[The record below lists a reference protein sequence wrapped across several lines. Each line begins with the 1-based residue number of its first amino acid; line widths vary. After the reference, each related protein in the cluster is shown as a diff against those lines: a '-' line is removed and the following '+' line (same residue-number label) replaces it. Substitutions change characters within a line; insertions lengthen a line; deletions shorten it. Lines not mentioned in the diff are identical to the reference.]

1 MKKIYPFKF
10 LDSYQ
15 REDKDFFFGR
25 NDEIESLYQMI
36 FQTRILLVYGTSG
49 TGKTSLI
56 QCGLANKFQTYDWLA
71 LYIRRGGNLIASL
84 DKRLCDES
92 DEVFVYAE
100 EKDQVIKNLGAKIDA
115 VYKASFK
122 PVYIIFDQFEEL
134 YVLGNKTEQQNFIN
148 IIKEILEVEQPV
160 KIILSIR
167 EEYLGYLYDFEQA
180 VPELLR
186 KKLRVEPMNLDKVKT
201 VIKKIGESPLGN
213 VSLHVGE
220 EDNIA
225 KRIFDKIRGEE
236 NTLSIQLPY
245 LQVFLDKL
253 YLQITKDET
262 REAEAIFTSDALNKI
277 GNIGDVLRDFID
289 EQVLLI
295 AKKLEQK
302 PENIWKIL
310 SPFVTLEG
318 TKEPLSG
325 WQICERFPNEPA
337 ELLTSVLQAFVTSR
351 ILRYTENEQLYEI
364 AHDSLA
370 KQVNA
375 KRSDEEIAILEVQ
388 RLIKSQVAVKEEA
401 REFFTEKQLL
411 FIEPY
416 LKKFKVRNDELDWI
430 IKSREYV
437 QKQLRKQEKEQ
448 LNQLKNRQELQYTK
462 KRLFAM
468 SSLLVV
474 ASLALSFAIYFWF
487 NSKEQTKIS
496 KANYLISEARNKVIN
511 DPTLALRLA
520 EEAIVMDGNQK
531 NKATALEI
539 YAENNFYK
547 IVGRLNS
554 LISPA
559 VISPDMKTILTGSA
573 DGTARLW
580 GVNGNAIREFKGH
593 TAEIM
598 SVAFSSDGKTI
609 LTGSADNTARI
620 WDLNGNT
627 ISEFKGHTNKV
638 ISVAFSPNG
647 KRILT
652 GSADSTAC
660 LWDINGDTIRKFKNH
675 NNLVNSVAYSP
686 DGKKVFTGA
695 DFNGHLW
702 DLEIGSNVKFIGHK
716 ITSVA
721 FSPDGNTILT
731 AGSDDNSAN
740 LWDLNGNIKHRL
752 FGHTDKVNVISFS
765 RDGNWIL
772 TGSLDNTARMWNI
785 EGKIIQEFKGHIY
798 AVTIVAFSPI
808 SSDDAIGGKTI
819 LTGSKDGSI
828 RSWYL
833 NDNSIREFIG
843 HTKYISSVAFS
854 PFSNNKSSDKTIL
867 TGSYDGTARL
877 WDIEGDSF
885 RELKDGNRR
894 ITSVA
899 FSFYGDTILTGSWDN
914 TAQLWDKNGNAIMEF
929 KDSTS
934 EVFSTAFSPDGK
946 SMLTGSWDNTARLLD
961 LNGNSIQEFKG
972 HTAGVSSVAFSPDGK
987 AILTGSWD
995 NTINLWDLNGKIIQ
1009 IFKGHTAEVTSV
1021 AFSPNGKT
1029 ILTGS
1034 WDKTARLWDLDGNI
1048 IQEFRGH
1055 TKAINSV
1062 AFSSDGKALLT
1073 GSSDNT
1079 ARKWDLYGNIIQQFK
1094 GHTDGITSVAFSP
1107 DSKTILTGSWDKTA
1121 RLWREAIPLNEFL
1134 TSDKIETLSA
1144 KQKEEYGIK

>member
-84 DKRLCDES
+84 DKRLCEES
-92 DEVFVYAE
+92 DELFVYAE
-100 EKDQVIKNLGAKIDA
+100 EKDQVIKNLRAKIDA

-122 PVYIIFDQFEEL
+122 PVYLIFDQFEEL
-134 YVLGNKTEQQNFIN
+134 YVLGNKTEQQNFVN

-201 VIKKIGESPLGN
+201 VIKKIGESPKGN
-213 VSLHVGE
+213 VSLQVGE
-220 EDNIA
+220 EDDIA

-262 REAEAIFTSDALNKI
+262 REEEAIFTSDALNKI

-289 EQVLLI
+289 EQVLII

-302 PENIWKIL
+302 PETIWKIL

-325 WQICERFPNEPA
+325 QQICERFPNEPA
-337 ELLTSVLQAFVTSR
+337 DLLSSVLQAFVTSR

-388 RLIKSQVAVKEEA
+388 RLIKSQVAVKIEA

-416 LKKFKVRNDELDWI
+416 LKKFKLSEEELDWI
-430 IKSREYV
+430 VKSRDYIQE
-437 QKQLRKQEKEQ
+437 QLRKQEKEQ

-468 SSLLVV
+468 SSLMVV
-474 ASLALSFAIYFWF
+474 ASLALSFAVYFGF
-487 NSKEQTKIS
+487 NANKQTKIS
-496 KANYLISEARNKVIN
+496 KANYLISEARNKVKN

-520 EEAIVMDGNQK
+520 EEAIEMDGNQK
-531 NKATALEI
+531 NRATALEI

-559 VISPDMKTILTGSA
+559 AISPDMKTILTGEA

-580 GVNGNAIREFKGH
+580 DLNGNAILEFKGH
-593 TAEIM
+593 TAEIIA
-598 SVAFSSDGKTI
+598 VAFSADGKTI

-627 ISEFKGHTNKV
+627 IQEFKGHTNKV
-638 ISVAFSPNG
+638 TSVASRDG
-647 KRILT
+647 KTILT

-660 LWDINGDTIRKFKNH
+660 LWDINGDIIRKFKNH
-675 NNLVNSVAYSP
+675 NNVVNSVAYST

-695 DFNGHLW
+695 DFNGNLW
-702 DLEIGSNVKFIGHK
+702 DLDLENGSNVKFIGHK
-716 ITSVA
+716 ISSVA

-740 LWDLNGNIKHRL
+740 LWDLNGNIKQRL
-752 FGHTDKVNVISFS
+752 LGHTDKVNAISFS
-765 RDGNWIL
+765 PDGKWIL
-772 TGSLDNTARMWNI
+772 TGSLDNTARMWNM

-798 AVTIVAFSPI
+798 AVTIVAFSPN
-808 SSDDAIGGKTI
+808 SSDDSNGGKTI
-819 LTGSKDGSI
+819 LTGSKDGTI

-833 NDNSIREFIG
+833 NDNTIREFIG
-843 HTKYISSVAFS
+843 HKKYISSVAFS
-854 PFSNNKSSDKTIL
+854 PINDNKSKGKTIL
-867 TGSYDGTARL
+867 TGSYDGTALL
-877 WDIEGDSF
+877 WDIEGDSL
-885 RELKDGNRR
+885 ELKDGNSR
-894 ITSVA
+894 ITSVS
-899 FSFYGDTILTGSWDN
+899 FSISGDKILTGSWDG
-914 TAQLWDKNGNAIMEF
+914 TTRLWDTNGNAIMEF
-929 KDSTS
+929 KDSTF
-934 EVFSTAFSPDGK
+934 EVTSIAFSPDGK
-946 SMLTGSWDNTARLLD
+946 SILTGSWDKTSRLWD

-972 HTAGVSSVAFSPDGK
+972 HSEGVSSVAFSPDGK

-995 NTINLWDLNGKIIQ
+995 NMVYLWDLNGKIIQ

-1034 WDKTARLWDLDGNI
+1034 WDKTARLWDLEGNI

-1055 TKAINSV
+1055 TKAITSV
-1062 AFSSDGKALLT
+1062 AFSSDGITILT

-1079 ARKWDLYGNIIQQFK
+1079 ASRWDLNGNIIQQFK
-1094 GHTDGITSVAFSP
+1094 GHTDVITSVAFSP
-1107 DSKTILTGSWDKTA
+1107 DSKTILTGSYDKTA
-1121 RLWREAIPLNEFL
+1121 RLWREAIPLSEFL
-1134 TSDKIETLSA
+1134 ASDKIETLSA
-1144 KQKEEYGIK
+1144 KQKEEYGIN